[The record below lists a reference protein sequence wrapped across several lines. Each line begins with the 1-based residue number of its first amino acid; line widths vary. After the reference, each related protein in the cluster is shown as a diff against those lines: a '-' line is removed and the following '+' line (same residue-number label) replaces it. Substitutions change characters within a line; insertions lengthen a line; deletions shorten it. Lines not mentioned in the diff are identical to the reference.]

1 MKRAL
6 HWFRVLLFYLLDKL
20 AVVGANVDKN
30 TSLALVKLDAIG
42 DFILWLDTA
51 KEYSWIFPGRRIE
64 LIANA
69 AWADLAANF
78 PYWDKVW
85 SIDVQRFS
93 RSPVYRW
100 RTVRRVRKAGFE
112 IAIQPTYSRA
122 FMHGDSI
129 VRATGAVQRIG
140 SVGDYSNIRR
150 GLKVVSDTWYTAL
163 ISATE
168 HPLMELY
175 RNAEFLS
182 NLSGKVHEAELSKL
196 VTSAIQALHLKVKND
211 YFIVFPGASWH
222 GRQWPIAHFVEF
234 LDKLHQTYGWQPIV
248 CGGEAD
254 RVLCQ
259 TIVNKSTTSVLN
271 LAGKT
276 SLAELAELIRS
287 AKILI
292 GNETSAVHIA
302 AAVATPSICV
312 LGGGHYGR
320 FMPYPDKIVG
330 IKPSPAIRKM
340 DCFNCNWNCSQAHD
354 PSGPVP
360 CIAQISVEQVLVLAD
375 QAIQS
380 AYFHEQP
387 KN

>member
-20 AVVGANVDKN
+20 AVVGANADKN
-30 TSLALVKLDAIG
+30 TSLVLVKLDAIG

-51 KEYSWIFPGRRIE
+51 KEYSRIFPGRRIE

-78 PYWDKVW
+78 PYWGKVW

-93 RSPVYRW
+93 SSPVYRW
-100 RTVRRVRKAGFE
+100 QTVRIVRKAGFE

-380 AYFHEQP
+380 AYFHE
-387 KN
+387 